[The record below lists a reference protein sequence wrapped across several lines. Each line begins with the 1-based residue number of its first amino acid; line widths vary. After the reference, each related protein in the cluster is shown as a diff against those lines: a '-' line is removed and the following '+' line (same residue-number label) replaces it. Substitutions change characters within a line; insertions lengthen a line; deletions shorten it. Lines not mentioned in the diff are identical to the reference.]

1 MPEGLMTADG
11 ATVSVPPVE
20 QEFAELQAAQA
31 RAADEQAEHAAP
43 PKKDP
48 EAPYGRTADGK
59 PKKGPGGRPPKKK
72 APAADQPRVAAPT
85 AADGP
90 KRDFS
95 EPLAELADAV
105 WVSMAMA
112 PFPPLEAQAA
122 LWKAHKPGLVAG
134 FNIAAQN
141 NAMIRRA
148 IEASEKKTWILALAG
163 AVLPLVQQSA
173 QLWSNPNQDL
183 GDGTKLVDALAAATK
198 RDLEEMAKAQAEA
211 MVTAAQA
218 A

>member
-1 MPEGLMTADG
+1 MAEGLRTAEG
-11 ATVSVPPVE
+11 APVAAPPVE
-20 QEFAELQAAQA
+20 QEFAALQAAQA
-31 RAADEQAEHAAP
+31 AKADEEVEHAAP

-59 PKKGPGGRPPKKK
+59 PKKGPGGRPPKRK
-72 APAADQPRVAAPT
+72 AADAPRVAAPS

-112 PFPPLEAQAA
+112 PYPPLTAQAA
-122 LWKAHKPGLVAG
+122 LWKVHKPGLVAG

-141 NAMIRRA
+141 NGAIRRA

-163 AVLPLVQQSA
+163 AVMPLVQQSITLWTNPGQ
-173 QLWSNPNQDL
+173 QLE
-183 GDGTKLVDALAAATK
+183 DGSRLVDTLAAATR
-198 RDLEEMAKAQAEA
+198 RDLEAMAKAQAEE
-211 MVTAAQA
+211 MAAFAQVA